1 MPTYRHFYVT
11 VHLVTHIIIT
21 IYVTSGIKMAAVA
34 LYNFEAELSFF
45 KALNLQSNLMITG
58 KNWAIDS
65 YKYVITHCY
74 Y

>member
-1 MPTYRHFYVT
+1 M
-11 VHLVTHIIIT
+11 IT
-21 IYVTSGIKMAAVA
+21 LYVTSGIKMAVVA

-65 YKYVITHCY
+65 YKYVITVIIDAVE
-74 Y
+74 